1 MSDHLPRASQEP
13 VRDYSFTHSDVSFSL
28 PSSVFLASIAGVCV
42 WLHPAAMILTAGGNT
57 FCLLSF
63 VFPPSF
69 KPDLLPLEWPL
80 QAPASGWKGGV
91 NGFLFLLPSR
101 PFPSHPVPSLLS
113 ALLHGSLGWDRQ
125 RGRVF
130 LMPSAWKGLWQDFAW
145 FLVQTEAKLKAGKN
159 KRKNPQSPARCCC
172 HKQVQWT
179 TKTPMYLEKS
189 KKQWGSHQLPWGEI

>member
-13 VRDYSFTHSDVSFSL
+13 LRDYSFTHSDVSFSL

-101 PFPSHPVPSLLS
+101 PFPSHPVPSRPFPALS
-113 ALLHGSLGWDRQ
+113 PAARITW
-125 RGRVF
+125 
-130 LMPSAWKGLWQDFAW
+130 LWQSEGKG
-145 FLVQTEAKLKAGKN
+145 VSNAKCLKRTVTRLRMIPGSDRSKAQGREEQK
-159 KRKNPQSPARCCC
+159 
-172 HKQVQWT
+172 
-179 TKTPMYLEKS
+179 EKS
-189 KKQWGSHQLPWGEI
+189 PTSS